1 MSANVSQNYYV
12 LGQAPLDA
20 KIVFKNKQ
28 AFIDHT
34 VNNEF
39 FAFNF
44 YQKKLLL
51 FYLFLFYLV

>member
-1 MSANVSQNYYV
+1 MSANVSQSYHV

-20 KIVFKNKQ
+20 KLVFKNKQ

-44 YQKKLLL
+44 YKGM
-51 FYLFLFYLV
+51 LVYFQEE